1 MSLVDLMPSIQSL
14 SPSEKLHLIQFLAAD
29 VAGRMEPSGAE
40 QIPSVAIWSPFD
52 AHEGAATL
60 LQVLNDAKEAD

>member
-1 MSLVDLMPSIQSL
+1 
-14 SPSEKLHLIQFLAAD
+14 
-29 VAGRMEPSGAE
+29 MEPSGAE